1 MNHDFP
7 VHIFVQDIYEK
18 VVKFDDSKEVPLEKF
33 HIIQNPFLQ
42 EIPPEK
48 IDLEAQGNV
57 VEPDSPAPQRSRRW
71 LRRAVVVTIPVAI
84 IFIFLFLFIAVG
96 VATLIHFKA

>member
-42 EIPPEK
+42 EITAEK
-48 IDLEAQGNV
+48 VDLEAQGNV
-57 VEPDSPAPQRSRRW
+57 VEPDPPARSRSRRRW
-71 LRRAVVVTIPVAI
+71 RVAAVVTIPVAL
-84 IFIFLFLFIAVG
+84 IFIFLFIATG